1 MWLTKP
7 KEKKNNRR
15 RGFRIYE
22 QANLLYQKLQH
33 EALAPQPLLTAAFP
47 VPPRTTAE
55 QGLPDSRSQENATLN
70 VNISTSGIAFTCE
83 EPLQSGDHLMIRV
96 LLLPSMTEIVTCCKV
111 VYCRP
116 SNPFENDRHPFA
128 VGAVFINLTEN
139 DGALLNRHIE
149 RRRKQQWIVN
159 GLLTTLIL
167 SVLASPEQAWSLI
180 VELSHYLL
188 EIGLHLLHLGF
199 EYLEMGLDH
208 IVEHLFHT
216 GLHETQIIVFYVL
229 LTLGLLIS
237 FFMLRPLP
245 RACRRWYQ
253 QSLLFCWRK
262 QSSCLYYWGEQT
274 LGEKIR
280 LLGLSTAAVVGYVYL
295 TM

>member
-1 MWLTKP
+1 
-7 KEKKNNRR
+7 
-15 RGFRIYE
+15 
-22 QANLLYQKLQH
+22 LLSSPAH
-33 EALAPQPLLTAAFP
+33 ETPPLSTASDFP
-47 VPPRTTAE
+47 
-55 QGLPDSRSQENATLN
+55 GSRSQENATLN
-70 VNISTSGIAFTCE
+70 VNISASGIAFTCE
-83 EPLQSGDHLMIRV
+83 ELLKTNDHLMMRI

-116 SNPFENDRHPFA
+116 SNPFENDRHPFM
-128 VGAVFINLTEN
+128 VGAVFVNLTEN

-159 GLLTTLIL
+159 SLLIALLL

-180 VELSHYLL
+180 VDFSHHLL
-188 EIGLHLLHLGF
+188 EIVLHLLHLRF
-199 EYLEMGLDH
+199 EYLEMGLDQL
-208 IVEHLFHT
+208 IEHLFHT
-216 GLHETQIIVFYVL
+216 GLRETQIIVFYVM
-229 LTLGLLIS
+229 LTLGLLIA
-237 FFMLRPLP
+237 FFVLRALP

-262 QSSCLYYWGEQT
+262 QSSCLYYWSEQT

-280 LLGLSTAAVVGYVYL
+280 LLGLSTAAVAGYVYL

>member
-1 MWLTKP
+1 
-7 KEKKNNRR
+7 
-15 RGFRIYE
+15 
-22 QANLLYQKLQH
+22 LLSSPAH
-33 EALAPQPLLTAAFP
+33 ETPPLSTASDFP
-47 VPPRTTAE
+47 
-55 QGLPDSRSQENATLN
+55 GSRSQENATLN
-70 VNISTSGIAFTCE
+70 VNISASGIAFTCE
-83 EPLQSGDHLMIRV
+83 ELLQTNDHLMMRI

-116 SNPFENDRHPFA
+116 SNPFENDRHPFT
-128 VGAVFINLTEN
+128 VGAVFVNLTEN

-159 GLLTTLIL
+159 SLLIALLL

-180 VELSHYLL
+180 VDFSHHLL
-188 EIGLHLLHLGF
+188 EIVLHLLHLGF

-208 IVEHLFHT
+208 LIEHLFHT
-216 GLHETQIIVFYVL
+216 GLRETQIIVFYVM
-229 LTLGLLIS
+229 LTLGLLIA
-237 FFMLRPLP
+237 FFVLRALP

-262 QSSCLYYWGEQT
+262 QSSCLYYWSEQT

-280 LLGLSTAAVVGYVYL
+280 LLGLSTAAVAGYVYL
-295 TM
+295 AM